1 MWLCYRRLNLLGS
14 LTSKMRA
21 VKSKI
26 YPLGFLWGLK
36 ESICLKQTGLVWCRL
51 SLSNA
56 SYSYFCNISMKL
68 PYSLAASQIK
78 LNVAF
83 SYPFKNYLSVTHW
96 VQAPESVPR
105 IQLWPTTPW
114 TYLSHNSTKETTL
127 KVAGVASCLL
137 FVSLLSP
144 HNGAPSQVP
153 LVSSLHRGREW
164 DPERITTIHII
175 RLWWSH
181 NSNLSSLGPKPS
193 LHLLGY
199 VSHWKGKILNN
210 WKKKESNVI
219 EVLLGWW
226 PLGEEIRRAQ
236 GKQIGMNQGL

>member
-1 MWLCYRRLNLLGS
+1 
-14 LTSKMRA
+14 
-21 VKSKI
+21 
-26 YPLGFLWGLK
+26 
-36 ESICLKQTGLVWCRL
+36 
-51 SLSNA
+51 
-56 SYSYFCNISMKL
+56 MKL

-127 KVAGVASCLL
+127 KVAGVAPCLS

-164 DPERITTIHII
+164 DPESVTTIHII

-181 NSNLSSLGPKPS
+181 NSNSSSLGPKPS

-210 WKKKESNVI
+210 WKKKKESNVI

-226 PLGEEIRRAQ
+226 PLGGGDQESPGQADRNESGTLKMHTLMQEALVRSLVKELDPTLKIPHAATKTEDPTRC
-236 GKQIGMNQGL
+236 NQDRTQPK